1 VQTKESWCEIGL
13 FQLAELRRDFET
25 LYRTKP
31 RVYRAPGRVNLIG
44 EHTDYNDGFVMPVAI
59 GLDTRVAI
67 APRRDRKLVLRSANY
82 PDLVEVDL
90 DHIRPGTSHHWS
102 DYVRGVA
109 AVLEKL
115 GYRLHGA
122 NLLMRS
128 EIPIGAGLGSSA
140 ALEVAT
146 AYALLGISGIPMERM
161 KLALACQQAEHE
173 FAGTRCGIM
182 DQFIACHGRS
192 EHALMLDTRNLTF
205 QALPLP
211 RKVSVVISN
220 TMVRHDNALGEY
232 NARRAE
238 CETGVHLLAGKKPS
252 TKALRDATLADLE
265 RSKTELP
272 EKVYRRCRHVITENE
287 RVQAAAR
294 ALQHGNLA
302 EFGGLMS
309 ASHRSLRDDY
319 EVSCRELDVLVELAS
334 QVKGVYGA
342 RMTGGGFGGSTVSLV
357 RAESA
362 SEFQTEIKERYER
375 VIGAKPG
382 IYLCAAAQGAE
393 EILLP
398 REPVA
403 G

>member
-1 VQTKESWCEIGL
+1 VQTKESWREISS
-13 FQLAELRRDFET
+13 FQLAELKHDFEA
-25 LYRTKP
+25 LYGTKP

-59 GLDTRVAI
+59 GLDIRVAI
-67 APRRDRKLVLRSANY
+67 APRNDRKFVLRSANY
-82 PDLVEVDL
+82 PDAVRVDL
-90 DHIRPGTSHHWS
+90 DHIRRGTSHHWS
-102 DYVRGVA
+102 DYVHGVA

-115 GYRLHGA
+115 GYRLRGGD
-122 NLLMRS
+122 LLIHS

-146 AYALLGISGIPMERM
+146 AYALLDISGIPIERM

-173 FAGTRCGIM
+173 FAGTRCGLM
-182 DQFIACHGRS
+182 DQFIACHGLS

-211 RKVSVVISN
+211 REVSLVISN
-220 TMVRHDNALGEY
+220 TPVRHDHARGEY

-238 CETGVHLLAGKKPS
+238 CETGVQLLAAKKPS
-252 TKALRDATLADLE
+252 IKALRDATLADLE
-265 RSKTELP
+265 GSKTKLP

-294 ALQHGNLA
+294 ALNRGNLA

-309 ASHRSLRDDY
+309 ESHRSLRDDY

-334 QVKGVYGA
+334 QVQGVYGA
-342 RMTGGGFGGSTVSLV
+342 RMTGGGFGGSTVNLV

-362 SEFQTEIKERYER
+362 SEFQREITEGYEK
-375 VIGAKPG
+375 VIGVKPG

-393 EILLP
+393 EIWTQ
-398 REPVA
+398 
-403 G
+403 